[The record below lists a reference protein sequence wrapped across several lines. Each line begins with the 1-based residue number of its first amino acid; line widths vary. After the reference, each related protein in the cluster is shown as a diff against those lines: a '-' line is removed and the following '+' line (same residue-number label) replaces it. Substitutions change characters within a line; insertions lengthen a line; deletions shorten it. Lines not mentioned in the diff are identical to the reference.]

1 MEVEETAVVECY
13 SGVRFAERPLAFRF
27 SDRRHVVEEVIKSW
41 RSPSVLNFV
50 VRTLGGGS
58 FRLEYHESADEWTI
72 LCLAAERPGATER
85 GAP

>member
-1 MEVEETAVVECY
+1 MDVEDTAVVECY

-41 RSPSVLNFV
+41 KGPSLLNFV
-50 VRTLGGGS
+50 VRTKGGGS
-58 FRLEYHESADEWTI
+58 FQLTYHESCDKWTI
-72 LCLAAERPGATER
+72 LCLAAEEPGATKR